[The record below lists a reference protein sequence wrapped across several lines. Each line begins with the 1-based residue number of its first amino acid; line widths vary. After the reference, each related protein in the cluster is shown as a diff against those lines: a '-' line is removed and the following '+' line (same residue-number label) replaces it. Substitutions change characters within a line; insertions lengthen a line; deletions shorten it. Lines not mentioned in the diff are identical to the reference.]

1 MNNWL
6 IATLRA
12 KSVFTYIRNNCK
24 ILPPSIQSLNCNR
37 LTCAK
42 SSFFSDSSLSSCVCN
57 SRFWASNDCLINS
70 INSMSW
76 LTLNKHK
83 RYGSLTTSRGCF
95 DSKIC
100 FRDSSCFLKFCN
112 YISKLSVKITNNLSL
127 SALCSCFLSD
137 SISFALS
144 SKATLKVFI

>member
-24 ILPPSIQSLNCNR
+24 ILLPSIQSLNCNR

-83 RYGSLTTSRGCF
+83 GMAHLQHRGVVLTR
-95 DSKIC
+95 K
-100 FRDSSCFLKFCN
+100 
-112 YISKLSVKITNNLSL
+112 SVSGIQ
-127 SALCSCFLSD
+127 A
-137 SISFALS
+137 
-144 SKATLKVFI
+144 VF